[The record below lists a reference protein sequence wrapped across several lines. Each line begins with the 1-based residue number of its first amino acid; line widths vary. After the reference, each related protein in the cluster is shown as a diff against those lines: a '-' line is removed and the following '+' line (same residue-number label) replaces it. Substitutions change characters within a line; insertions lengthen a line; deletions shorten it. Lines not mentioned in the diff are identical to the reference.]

1 LFQFDTKKYP
11 ADVQALLS
19 TERIC
24 ELGPGRE
31 NDEALPMLEALSQ
44 DSFQDGVADR
54 QMAQCCISGLWLLH
68 DYLDRSHTISQD
80 IDSAAGSYWH
90 AIMHRREPDYSNS
103 KYWFRRVGDHPAFA
117 TLAAVVESIPS
128 TDAAIA
134 EFGLLKNGDWDAFA
148 FVDACQ
154 SVAKWPDAGKTR
166 VLQEIAQAEWR
177 ILFDYCY
184 NRAVDG

>member
-1 LFQFDTKKYP
+1 MFQFDTKKYP
-11 ADVQALLS
+11 ADLQALLS

-24 ELGPGRE
+24 DLGPGRE
-31 NDEALPMLEALSQ
+31 NKGALPRLKALSL
-44 DSFQDGVADR
+44 DAFADGVSDR

-80 IDSAAGSYWH
+80 IDSAEGSYWH

-103 KYWFRRVGDHPAFA
+103 KYWFRRVGDHPTFA
-117 TLAAVVESIPS
+117 TLAAAVENIPA
-128 TDAAIA
+128 TDAVIA
-134 EFGLLKNGDWDAFA
+134 EYRLIEEGNWDAFA

-154 SVAKWPDAGKTR
+154 SAARRPDADKTR
-166 VLQEIAQAEWR
+166 VLQKIAQAEWR

-184 NRAVDG
+184 NQAVNG